1 MLHDAHVASSCYGD
15 THIQEQERVSPKM
28 RNQLKLG
35 GLGGVNQVTLQGSPE
50 VALWR
55 PVYDML
61 QLHSFSVV
69 TVVQK
74 LSSGITVMES
84 LQALY
89 VFKQLCCLLKW

>member
-1 MLHDAHVASSCYGD
+1 
-15 THIQEQERVSPKM
+15 M
-28 RNQLKLG
+28 RHQLKLG

-84 LQALY
+84 LQAVY
-89 VFKQLCCLLKW
+89 VFKQQGCLLKW

>member
-1 MLHDAHVASSCYGD
+1 VRH
-15 THIQEQERVSPKM
+15 
-28 RNQLKLG
+28 QLKLG

-84 LQALY
+84 LQAVY
-89 VFKQLCCLLKW
+89 VFKQQGCLLKW

>member
-1 MLHDAHVASSCYGD
+1 MGKQDRS
-15 THIQEQERVSPKM
+15 SPKV

-84 LQALY
+84 LQAVY
-89 VFKQLCCLLKW
+89 VFKQQGCLLKW

>member
-1 MLHDAHVASSCYGD
+1 
-15 THIQEQERVSPKM
+15 M
-28 RNQLKLG
+28 RHQLKLG

-74 LSSGITVMES
+74 LSNGITVMES
-84 LQALY
+84 LQAVY
-89 VFKQLCCLLKW
+89 VFKQQGCLLKR